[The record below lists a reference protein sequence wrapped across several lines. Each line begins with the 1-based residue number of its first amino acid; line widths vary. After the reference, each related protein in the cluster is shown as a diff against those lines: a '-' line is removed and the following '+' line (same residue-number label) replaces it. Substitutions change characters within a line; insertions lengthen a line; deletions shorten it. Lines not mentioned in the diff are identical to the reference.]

1 MKINIRYTIALLAAM
16 PLMLNIQS
24 CTDLDEKI
32 YSDIAEDTYNYAPGD
47 ATKEVGAAYANLRRW
62 TDAGAGLGI
71 CIAQAISTD
80 EAVFPANGSG
90 WDDGGNF
97 RRMHQHKWTSTQ
109 EHVKRMWDV
118 FYRGIVLCNNVISVI
133 DKDGFPYAQN
143 ENKDE
148 LIAETRALRAFYY
161 WYILDN
167 FGDAPLVTEP
177 SGDMPPKTPRKD
189 IYAYVVKELKEVIDI
204 LPATKT
210 NATYG
215 RFNRW
220 AAKAL
225 LANVYLNAEV
235 YTGQAEWDACVKE
248 CNDILASGL
257 YQLDENYTD
266 PFQTNNENSLESIF
280 AIPFD
285 DIYAT
290 GFNYHLAS
298 LHGANQRTYNLEG
311 SPWGAGAYKGTPQFI
326 DTYDPD
332 DFRLNATWLSGPQY
346 EADGVTPV
354 LGSYDKMGKPLV
366 FVKEMPNGIFT
377 SEAEGFRWLKYE
389 VAMGSKWTLNN
400 DYVLFRLAQVYLMKA
415 ECLLRTGKADEAAT
429 LVTDVRKRAFKQ
441 HPEKAT
447 VTGAQLQG
455 PSSYQYGTVENYVL
469 TPQAGV
475 YPEKYGRFYDELGWE
490 LCGETFRRRDMIR
503 FGHYTKAAWLSHSP
517 SEDYRVLYPIPE
529 DIVNS
534 NPNLEQNPDY
544 AAE

>member
-1 MKINIRYTIALLAAM
+1 MKKYIKYTIALLPALL
-16 PLMLNIQS
+16 LMLTLGS
-24 CTDLDEKI
+24 CTNLDEKI
-32 YSDIAEDTYNYAPGD
+32 YSDIAEDTYNYMPGD

-118 FYRGIVLCNNVISVI
+118 FYRGIVLCNNVISI
-133 DKDGFPYAQN
+133 ISKDNFPYASN
-143 ENKDE
+143 ENKE
-148 LIAETRALRAFYY
+148 QLIAETRALRAFYY
-161 WYILDN
+161 WYVLDN

-177 SGDMPPKTPRKD
+177 SGDMPAKATRKE
-189 IYAYVVKELKEVIDI
+189 IYDYVVKELKEISET
-204 LPATKT
+204 LSPTKS

-235 YTGQAEWDACVKE
+235 YTGQAEWAACIKE
-248 CNDILASGL
+248 CDDIMASGL
-257 YQLDENYTD
+257 YVLDENYKDIFKTD
-266 PFQTNNENSLESIF
+266 NENSTESIF

-298 LHGANQRTYNLEG
+298 LHGANQKTYNLIG
-311 SPWGAGAYKGTPQFI
+311 SPWGAGAYKGTPQFV

-332 DFRLNATWLSGPQY
+332 DARLEATWMGGPQY
-346 EADGVTPV
+346 ASDGTE
-354 LGSYDKMGKPLV
+354 LMGSYDLMGKPLV
-366 FVKEMPNGIFT
+366 FVNKMPDGIFT
-377 SEAEGFRWLKYE
+377 SEAEGLRWLKYE
-389 VAMGSKWTLNN
+389 VAMGSKSSLNN

-415 ECLLRTGKADEAAT
+415 ECLLRTNKADDAAG
-429 LVTDVRKRAFKQ
+429 LVTEVRKRAFKDN
-441 HPEKAT
+441 PEKAK
-447 VTGAQLQG
+447 VTGAQLQE
-455 PSSYQYGTVENYVL
+455 PSSYKYGNVKDYIL
-469 TPQAGV
+469 TPQATK
-475 YPEKYGRFYDELGWE
+475 YPEQFGRFYDELGWE
-490 LCGETFRRRDMIR
+490 LSGETYRRRDMIR

-517 SEDYRVLYPIPE
+517 SEDYRVLYPIPQ
-529 DIVNS
+529 DIVDS
-534 NPNLEQNPDY
+534 NLNLEQNPNYVAD
-544 AAE
+544 

>member
-1 MKINIRYTIALLAAM
+1 MKRYIRYTFVFVSALL
-16 PLMLNIQS
+16 LMLQTES
-24 CTDLDEKI
+24 CTNLDEKI
-32 YSDIAEDTYNYAPGD
+32 YSDIAEDTYNFEPGD

-97 RRMHQHKWTSTQ
+97 RRMHQHSWTSTQ
-109 EHVKRMWDV
+109 QHITRMWDV
-118 FYRGIVLCNNVISVI
+118 FYRGVVLCNNVISI
-133 DKDGFPYAQN
+133 ISKDNFPFADN
-143 ENKDE
+143 ENQAE
-148 LIAETRALRAFYY
+148 LIAETKALRAFYY

-177 SGDMPPKTPRKD
+177 SGDMPAKTPRKEIYDFIIKDLKD
-189 IYAYVVKELKEVIDI
+189 IIET
-204 LPATKT
+204 LPATKSKA
-210 NATYG
+210 NYG

-225 LANVYLNAEV
+225 LANIYLNAEV
-235 YTGQAEWDACVKE
+235 YTGSAEWDACIKE
-248 CNDILASGL
+248 CNDILASGQ
-257 YQLDENYTD
+257 YELDENYTD
-266 PFQTNNENSLESIF
+266 PFVTNNENSKESIF

-311 SPWGAGAYKGTPQFI
+311 SPWGAGAYKGTPQFV

-332 DFRLNATWLSGPQY
+332 DFRLKATWLGGPQF
-346 EADGVTPV
+346 EADGITPL
-354 LGSYDKMGKPLV
+354 LGAYDLMGKPMT
-366 FVKEMPNGIFT
+366 FVNKMPDGLFT

-415 ECLLRTGKADEAAT
+415 ECLLRTGKADDAAE
-429 LVTDVRKRAFKQ
+429 LVTDVRKRAFKD
-441 HPEKAT
+441 HPEKAK
-447 VTGAQLQG
+447 VTGAQLQE
-455 PSSYQYGTVENYVL
+455 PSAYKYGTVKDYVL
-469 TPQAGV
+469 TPQTTQ
-475 YPEKYGRFYDELGWE
+475 YPEKYGRMYDELGWE

-517 SEDYRVLYPIPE
+517 SEDYRALYPIPQ
-529 DIVNS
+529 DIIDTNR
-534 NPNLEQNPDY
+534 NLEQNPNY
-544 AAE
+544 VAE